1 MSVYL
6 YNVLFSLNGADVA
19 VGRFTPY
26 NVSLPNPTILN
37 QSCAWFTYQLAGTP
51 SGLGDYFAPLATA
64 LNPADWGSPQSDAGS
79 LPLNPGDFL
88 LLRLASLDS
97 NAGSYRGRF
106 TAVFGRGTSQLPSA
120 GVYDLQSPLQMN
132 TPTTQSTLPRAVV
145 DVDGTTGANW
155 PSPVTGDNSWV
166 NWLGAAHAPP
176 NNAAM
181 DYTVNVGASVFTAS
195 SYYTFGRDPRMRVGG
210 NMKAKQDDCAA

>member
-1 MSVYL
+1 
-6 YNVLFSLNGADVA
+6 
-19 VGRFTPY
+19 
-26 NVSLPNPTILN
+26 
-37 QSCAWFTYQLAGTP
+37 
-51 SGLGDYFAPLATA
+51 
-64 LNPADWGSPQSDAGS
+64 
-79 LPLNPGDFL
+79 
-88 LLRLASLDS
+88 
-97 NAGSYRGRF
+97 
-106 TAVFGRGTSQLPSA
+106 
-120 GVYDLQSPLQMN
+120 MN